1 MRPAA
6 PKVKCLTAENLILV
20 WPEVDQA
27 QIQINPR
34 RLVAIQADPADPIL
48 HRNDTNSK

>member
-6 PKVKCLTAENLILV
+6 LRVKCLTAESLILV

-27 QIQINPR
+27 QIQISPR
-34 RLVAIQADPADPIL
+34 RLVAIRADPADPI
-48 HRNDTNSK
+48 RRKNDTNSK